1 MIRGVHA
8 MFYSANPAELRA
20 FFRDQLRLPFTD
32 VGDGWLIFDLP
43 SGDLGVHPTNTGP
56 LTAGGHP
63 TPPHNTPAISFFC
76 DDIQRTV
83 ADLKSRGVE
92 FTSPVTDQGFGL
104 VTHLKAPGDLVIQLY
119 QPRYKKNLQ
128 HA

>member
-20 FFRDQLRLPFTD
+20 VFRDQLRLPFTD

-56 LTAGGHP
+56 PAPGGHP
-63 TPPHNTPAISFFC
+63 PPPPNNHPQYILFA
-76 DDIQRTV
+76 
-83 ADLKSRGVE
+83 
-92 FTSPVTDQGFGL
+92 
-104 VTHLKAPGDLVIQLY
+104 
-119 QPRYKKNLQ
+119 
-128 HA
+128 